1 MSDGNVKFRQYE
13 AEGLIFGEPQDVKIV
28 DVDGN
33 EYVKI
38 VRCKDCK
45 YGKGHKLN
53 YRHCSLHDCEIRND
67 GFCADGERR
76 CEDAK

>member
-13 AEGLIFGEPQDVKIV
+13 AEGLIFGEPHDVKIV
-28 DVDGN
+28 DADGN
-33 EYVKI
+33 EYVKVI
-38 VRCKDCK
+38 RCKDCK

-53 YRHCSLHDCEIRND
+53 YRHCTLHNCEIRND

-76 CEDAK
+76 E